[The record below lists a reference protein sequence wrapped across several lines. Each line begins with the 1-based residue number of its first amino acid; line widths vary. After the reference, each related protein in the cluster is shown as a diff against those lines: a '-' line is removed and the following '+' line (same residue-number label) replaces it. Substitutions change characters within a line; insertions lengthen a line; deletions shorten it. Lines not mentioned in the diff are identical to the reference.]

1 MKLRLI
7 MDYRIFPPDEPIDAR
22 VALPL
27 SKSMMN
33 RALVIN
39 ALTSGAE
46 SLPIPDD
53 APDDVKIMA
62 GAIDSIRGAVGA
74 GQVEVNVEG
83 SGSAMRFLTAMI
95 SATEGADVLLDGDAR
110 SHQRPIGTLVEA
122 LRWCGAD
129 ITFTGEEG
137 FPPLHIKGRSLRGG
151 TVAIPADESSQY
163 VSAVMMVA
171 PLMRGGLTINL
182 EGNQVSSPYTRLT
195 ADMMRQAGVDV
206 ESDGNQI
213 LIPQTPYSPVEFL
226 PEADWSAASFWYEA
240 EALSSGSVVLEGLK
254 SGSMQPDSVA
264 AKIYTSLGV
273 LTDPE
278 GAVDGEVHLEP
289 SPDLSPRL
297 VLDLSDTPDMV
308 PSLAVTCAMIGIP
321 FEFSGVGHL
330 RIKECDRI
338 EALRQELLK
347 VGVMLSTQPEGT
359 IGWDGHR
366 GPVAEVAD
374 FDVHG
379 DHRMA
384 MALAPVAVYM
394 PGVMVRDAEV
404 VAKSYPDFWQQLER
418 AGFVVEDAAK
428 PAEDT
433 HSDESAD

>member
-1 MKLRLI
+1 

-22 VALPL
+22 VVLPL

-39 ALTSGAE
+39 ALTSGASPVNVPE
-46 SLPIPDD
+46 D
-53 APDDVKIMA
+53 APDDVEIMVR
-62 GAIDSIRGAVGA
+62 AIDAIRGAVG
-74 GQVEVNVEG
+74 GPQVSVNVGG

-95 SATEGADVLLDGDAR
+95 AVTEGTDVLLDGDAR

-163 VSAVMMVA
+163 VSAVMMAA
-171 PLMRGGLTINL
+171 PLMRGGLKINL
-182 EGNQVSSPYTRLT
+182 EGNQVSSPYMRLT
-195 ADMMRQAGVDV
+195 AAMMRQAGVDV
-206 ESDGNQI
+206 ENDGDQVF
-213 LIPQTPYSPVEFL
+213 IPQTPYAPVDFA
-226 PEADWSAASFWYEA
+226 PEADWSAATFWYEA
-240 EALSSGSVVLEGLK
+240 EALSSGSLVLEGLNP
-254 SGSMQPDSVA
+254 GSLQPDSRA
-264 AKIYTSLGV
+264 AKIYTDLGV
-273 LTDPE
+273 LTDSE
-278 GAVDGEVHLEP
+278 GTVDGEVHLDP

-297 VLDLSDTPDMV
+297 LLDLSDTPDMV
-308 PSLAVTCAMIGIP
+308 PSLVVTCSMIGIP
-321 FEFSGVGHL
+321 FEFSGVSHL

-347 VGVMLSTQPEGT
+347 VGVMLTTQPEGT

-366 GPVAEVAD
+366 GPVVEIPV

-379 DHRMA
+379 DHRIA
-384 MALAPVAVYM
+384 MALAPVAVFV
-394 PGVMVRDAEV
+394 PGVVIRDAEV
-404 VAKSYPDFWQQLER
+404 VTKSYPDFWQQLER
-418 AGFVVEDAAK
+418 AGFVVEDASK
-428 PAEDT
+428 SDNED
-433 HSDESAD
+433 SDSTNLND